1 MYRKADYYTEGDTM
15 NTLNLT
21 LCAAAGT
28 AFLAAMP
35 AVQAQITLPSRT
47 VLLPT
52 TGTKEINLA
61 GSLFLDGSKPYSLSG
76 TYGRFI
82 TPNIEFGGTGS
93 VAGANH
99 SKTVT
104 TLGAFG
110 DYYFR
115 GGADANNPLIP
126 YVGLFAGYSHKED
139 SALSGGA
146 QAGVKYFLN
155 PNVALT
161 AEYQYRS
168 TRRGNGTNQVIFGFS
183 TFFR

>member
-1 MYRKADYYTEGDTM
+1 M
-15 NTLNLT
+15 NSLKLI

-28 AFLAAMP
+28 TLLAAIP
-35 AVQAQITLPSRT
+35 AAQAQITLPSRA

-52 TGTKEINLA
+52 TGTKEINVA

-76 TYGRFI
+76 AYGRFI
-82 TPNIEFGGTGS
+82 TPQIEFGGTGS
-93 VAGANH
+93 VAGAKGT
-99 SKTVT
+99 KTLT
-104 TLGAFG
+104 TIGAFG

-115 GGADANNPLIP
+115 GGADANNPLVP
-126 YVGLFAGYSHKED
+126 YVGLFAGYSHKDD

-168 TRRGNGTNQVIFGFS
+168 THHGNGTNQVIFGFS

>member
-1 MYRKADYYTEGDTM
+1 M
-15 NTLNLT
+15 NLLKLT
-21 LCAAAGT
+21 LCTAVGT
-28 AFLAAMP
+28 TLLAAMP
-35 AVQAQITLPSRT
+35 AAQAQISLPSRA

-52 TGTKEINLA
+52 TGTKEINVSGSFFFDGDKPYALA
-61 GSLFLDGSKPYSLSG
+61 GS
-76 TYGRFI
+76 YGQFT
-82 TPNIEFGGTGS
+82 TPEIEIGGTAS
-93 VAGANH
+93 IAGANH
-99 SKTVT
+99 SKSLT
-104 TLGAFG
+104 TAGVFG

-115 GGADANNPLIP
+115 GGADASNPLVP

-168 TRRGNGTNQVIFGFS
+168 TRRGNGTNQVILGFS